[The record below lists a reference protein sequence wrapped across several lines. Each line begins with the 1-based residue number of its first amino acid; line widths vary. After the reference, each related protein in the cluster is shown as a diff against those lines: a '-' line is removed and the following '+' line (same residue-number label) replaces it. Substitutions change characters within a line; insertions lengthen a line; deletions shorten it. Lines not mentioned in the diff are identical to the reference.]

1 MRTMKAFSASLLAI
15 GCLIFMESAHAQWKP
30 GTITQIIY
38 STTGTNDAI
47 TVSGTFSS
55 GCTYNGFILW
65 PSDTY
70 FAQIYAAVLA
80 SKASGTPFEYYH
92 VYCHGSGYARA
103 NLYKW

>member
-1 MRTMKAFSASLLAI
+1 MLLSTFYSALA
-15 GCLIFMESAHAQWKP
+15 SAQWKP